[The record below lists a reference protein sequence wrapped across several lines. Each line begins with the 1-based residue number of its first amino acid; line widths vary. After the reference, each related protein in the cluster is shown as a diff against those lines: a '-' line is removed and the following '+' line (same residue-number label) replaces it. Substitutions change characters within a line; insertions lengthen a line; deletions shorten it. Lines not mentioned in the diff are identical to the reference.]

1 MLYNGNYE
9 KPEPAMS
16 PDPQIT
22 RDMAVQAAEATK
34 EGSTP

>member
-9 KPEPAMS
+9 KGEPAM
-16 PDPQIT
+16 PPNPQIT
-22 RDMAVQAAEATK
+22 RDMAVQAAEAKK